1 MQVTDRILSN
11 DIDNV
16 LFPFFW
22 LNMFESMEEIEAALI
37 RADKSGL
44 KGVCVECRGFAD
56 FEVEWWQKI
65 TFILTTCERLGLK
78 VIVVDEDRGGPTGHA
93 YGLVAKEEN
102 IKLRKEHLVEMHFD
116 VVGPCKKDFVVAETS
131 YRARCKNRDRL
142 IGAFMYKRTD
152 GAQGIDINSGVE
164 VTDCIKDGILSIAVP
179 EGSYRVH
186 YLYRTF
192 KYTEINKD
200 DYIDFINA
208 DSVKLLVDNIYEDYK
223 QRYGHMF
230 GKTFIGFFSDEPAIG
245 GCYYYNASLG
255 QKAGYDKRLGIPGL
269 TLPWTDELK
278 EKLDALSGKDCRVL
292 LPALWYYDKNVSHKV
307 REDFM
312 DVLSMLYRD
321 NFTKQVGRWC
331 KENGMQYWGHVLEDQ
346 NLHCRIAN
354 GPGHYFR
361 SQEGQ
366 TLPGIDIVL
375 HQLLTDFSDSDF
387 VGSASLQNN
396 SKFYNYVLG
405 KLNSSAAHTYEK
417 FDGKAMCEVT
427 IGYGWA
433 EGTRLA
439 KWLFDYLLVRGTN
452 HFVPGAIRPHFIDNL
467 HAPHYGALN
476 DQEPQIFGMSKIF
489 NYANKAAM
497 ILKGTH
503 VANAA
508 ILYHA
513 RNEWSNLDGEY
524 EFIEDSAKVLYD
536 NHIDFD
542 ILSEDLLDKV
552 SVENGKICIVKEK
565 FDCLVV
571 PYAKYMSKD
580 MQNKLYA
587 LKEKGADVIFTNAL
601 PDGCEFDFKSVNTAD
616 IAKYFKDNGYVDVVM
631 EENHYV
637 RHIHFKNGENDVFM
651 FVNESTINGYD
662 ITANVGINGGCNIYD
677 ILGDGYYRYDC
688 DGQLKLTLEP
698 YQSVIVV
705 FEEDKGFVKYVT
717 GFTSEKELDLEYK
730 VNLYSYDKMSEIKE
744 SFNCKELKPISS
756 DRPNF
761 SGKIEYLTEFKYDG
775 GKSAYLEFENVGE
788 NAELFVNGKS
798 CGMKVCPPYRFDVT
812 DCVKVGANQVKL
824 EVYTTLANAIKD
836 PVSMFVPIEPTGA
849 HGKVTLKNK

>member
-1 MQVTDRILSN
+1 M
-11 DIDNV
+11 
-16 LFPFFW
+16 
-22 LNMFESMEEIEAALI
+22 
-37 RADKSGL
+37 
-44 KGVCVECRGFAD
+44 
-56 FEVEWWQKI
+56 
-65 TFILTTCERLGLK
+65 
-78 VIVVDEDRGGPTGHA
+78 
-93 YGLVAKEEN
+93 
-102 IKLRKEHLVEMHFD
+102 
-116 VVGPCKKDFVVAETS
+116 
-131 YRARCKNRDRL
+131 
-142 IGAFMYKRTD
+142 
-152 GAQGIDINSGVE
+152 
-164 VTDCIKDGILSIAVP
+164 
-179 EGSYRVH
+179 
-186 YLYRTF
+186 
-192 KYTEINKD
+192 
-200 DYIDFINA
+200 
-208 DSVKLLVDNIYEDYK
+208 
-223 QRYGHMF
+223 
-230 GKTFIGFFSDEPAIG
+230 
-245 GCYYYNASLG
+245 
-255 QKAGYDKRLGIPGL
+255 
-269 TLPWTDELK
+269 
-278 EKLDALSGKDCRVL
+278 
-292 LPALWYYDKNVSHKV
+292 
-307 REDFM
+307 
-312 DVLSMLYRD
+312 
-321 NFTKQVGRWC
+321 
-331 KENGMQYWGHVLEDQ
+331 
-346 NLHCRIAN
+346 
-354 GPGHYFR
+354 
-361 SQEGQ
+361 
-366 TLPGIDIVL
+366 
-375 HQLLTDFSDSDF
+375 
-387 VGSASLQNN
+387 
-396 SKFYNYVLG
+396 VLG

-744 SFNCKELKPISS
+744 SFNCKELKAISS

-775 GKSAYLEFENVGE
+775 GKNAYLEFENVGE

-812 DCVKVGANQVKL
+812 DCVKVGANRVKL